1 MTISWGANYKD
12 IIYHYFMKYIFS
24 SLILSVFILSSCSDS
39 KNTNIP
45 NASGLTG
52 DIFLIMDSTQWKGPL
67 GRVLDS
73 LFSAEM
79 EGLPRAEAIYNMR
92 WIDPRKLNFVLK
104 QRRNL
109 IFAVSL
115 DQRTS
120 GAGQVK
126 RLFTKESIDQI
137 KANPNLFSQNAQNVF
152 AKGQE
157 VVYLFSTTEEQLI
170 QHIRKNGKKL
180 IDYFDLRERERLTAS
195 LFKSKQVKGVSQ
207 TLRKD
212 FQCDL
217 KIPFGYEL
225 VMNNEEFLW
234 VRQINPKDD
243 KNIFISRKKYT
254 SQEQFTRD
262 SLINWRDEICQKYLY
277 GDPERSDT
285 YLVTETNVDHKPVIT
300 KEISFNKKFAVEM
313 RGLWRTNNFVMGGPF
328 VSYALVDE
336 PKGVIYYIEGFTFS
350 PGKDQREIMREL
362 ETILYTFRISSEL
375 PPPAK

>member
-1 MTISWGANYKD
+1 
-12 IIYHYFMKYIFS
+12 MKYIFS
-24 SLILSVFILSSCSDS
+24 SLFLSIFILSGCSDS
-39 KNTNIP
+39 KETNLP
-45 NASGLTG
+45 PSSGLSG

-67 GRVLDS
+67 GRVIDS

-79 EGLPRAEAIYNMR
+79 EVLPRPEPIYNLK

-115 DQRTS
+115 DQRAA
-120 GAGQVK
+120 GASIVK
-126 RLFTKESIDQI
+126 RLFTKESLDQI
-137 KANPNLFSQNAQNVF
+137 KANPDFFSQNSEDVF

-157 VVYLFSTTEEQLI
+157 VLYLFSMTENQLL

-180 IDYFDLRERERLTAS
+180 IDYFDHKERERLTAS

-207 TLRKD
+207 ILKKD

-217 KIPFGYEL
+217 KVPFGYQL

-234 VRQINPKDD
+234 IRQINPKDD
-243 KNIFISRKKYT
+243 KDVFIARKKYT
-254 SQEQFTRD
+254 SQEQFKRD

-277 GDPERSDT
+277 GDPERVDT
-285 YLVTETNVDHKPVIT
+285 YLVTETNVDSKPVIT
-300 KEISFNKKFAVEM
+300 REISFQKKFAVEM

-328 VSYALVDE
+328 LSYTLVDQ
-336 PKGVIYYIEGFTFS
+336 PQGMIYYIEGFTFS
-350 PGKDQREIMREL
+350 PGKGQREIMREL
-362 ETILYTFRISSEL
+362 EAILYTFRISSEL
-375 PPPAK
+375 PAAAK

>member
-1 MTISWGANYKD
+1 VTISWRANYKD
-12 IIYHYFMKYIFS
+12 VIYHYFMKYFFS
-24 SLILSVFILSSCSDS
+24 FLLLSALFLSSCSDS

-45 NASGLTG
+45 PASGLTG

-67 GRVLDS
+67 GAVLDS

-79 EGLPRAEAIYNMR
+79 EGLPRAEPIFKMR
-92 WIDPRKLNFVLK
+92 WIDPHKLNFVLK

-109 IFAVSL
+109 IFAVTL
-115 DQRTS
+115 DQRAS
-120 GAGQVK
+120 GAGVVK
-126 RLFTKESIDQI
+126 RLFTKESLDQI
-137 KANPNLFSQNAQNVF
+137 RANPDLFSQNAQNVF

-157 VVYLFSTTEEQLI
+157 VLYLFSTTEKQLI

-180 IDYFDLRERERLTAS
+180 IEYFDLRERERLTAS
-195 LFKSKQVKGVSQ
+195 LFKSKQILGISQ

-217 KIPFGYEL
+217 KIPFGYQL

-243 KNIFISRKKYT
+243 KDIFISRKKYT
-254 SQEQFTRD
+254 SQEQFKRD
-262 SLINWRDEICQKYLY
+262 SLISWRDEICQKYLY

-285 YLVTETNVDHKPVIT
+285 YLVTETNVGHKPVIT
-300 KEISFNKKFAVEM
+300 KEISFYKKFAVEM

-328 VSYALVDE
+328 LSYTLVDQ
-336 PKGVIYYIEGFTFS
+336 PQGMIYYIEGFTIS
-350 PGKDQREIMREL
+350 PGKEQREIMREL
-362 ETILYTFRISSEL
+362 ETILYTFKISSEL
-375 PPPAK
+375 PSPVK